1 MSTVNKNKSLAAII
15 VMILAIIFVCPAIS
29 IPADAAAGMKVNA
42 TVTTTSSYVG
52 ATATIKA
59 SAANGT
65 APYQYKYMYKVNS
78 GSWVILKNFSTA
90 TTASFKVA
98 SAGTYT
104 VRVYAKDKLN
114 KQIYCDV
121 TFTSKEQYVALS
133 NSSTISAT
141 TVTLGKTFNITAK
154 ASGGTKPYTYAYY
167 YKIQDGA
174 QKTIKTYSTTS
185 SVSVKLPSA
194 GYYTVQC
201 IVKDKAGK
209 TVTKTFNVTVTSKSS
224 AALSNTSTV
233 AASSVNLGTALK
245 ITGKATGGTAP
256 YQYAYY
262 YSADGTNYTTISGY
276 TKTATASVKLP
287 KVGTYKIK
295 TIVKDYT
302 GKTVT
307 KILTVTSKYVT
318 GKTLTNTSTISSTN
332 LVDKGTTVT
341 AKASASGGTQP
352 YTYAYY
358 YRLGSGAWKTI
369 KTFSTT
375 ASTSVKLTEKG
386 VYTIKIT
393 VKDFAGKTADKM
405 YSVTTVE
412 KQTTASDTKTTQQ
425 SSAAANTNQ
434 NISINYGS
442 ATKITADNAGSS
454 AQYAVYY
461 KKSTASSWT
470 MLKNYSTLRE
480 VSFRP
485 REVGTYNVMIYTKVS
500 NKVTTK
506 TFNVTTSIPQSVYDE
521 LKLINA
527 ERAKAGVAAVKL
539 DTDLVYVAA
548 IRAEEIEEKYS
559 HTRPDGSSCFTI
571 LDEYGVDYTS
581 KVAENIAWGYPTVQA
596 VMTGWMNSS
605 GHKTNILNPKYTKV
619 GIGINGL
626 NWTQM
631 FSD

>member
-1 MSTVNKNKSLAAII
+1 MSTVNKNKSLAAVIA
-15 VMILAIIFVCPAIS
+15 MILAIIFVCPAIS

-65 APYQYKYMYKVNS
+65 APYQYKYIYKVNS
-78 GSWVILKNFSTA
+78 GSWVTLKNFSTA

-98 SAGTYT
+98 SVGTYT

-307 KILTVTSKYVT
+307 KILTVTSKYAT

-332 LVDKGTTVT
+332 LVDKGTTVK

-358 YRLGSGAWKTI
+358 YRLGSGAWQTI

-375 ASTSVKLTEKG
+375 ASASVKLTEKG

-393 VKDFAGKTADKM
+393 VKDFAGKTADKT

-425 SSAAANTNQ
+425 SSAAANTKQ

-470 MLKNYSTLRE
+470 LLKNYSTLRE

-485 REVGTYNVMIYTKVS
+485 REVGTYNVMIYTKVN

-527 ERAKAGVAAVKL
+527 ERAKVGVAAVKL

-596 VMTGWMNSS
+596 VMTGWMNSA
-605 GHKTNILNPKYTKV
+605 GHKANILNPKYTKV